1 MQWSN
6 GQPFG
11 RPPVHD
17 RLRLRRA
24 ALRYAAHGWEAIRD
38 PGRAGT
44 VVSGVVL
51 LLTGQDFDV
60 LEVPAAVGLHA
71 LGTARLHADVLG
83 PALAGGG
90 GPVAVGATG
99 RWMFFVRPGVAL
111 RPELANCLDVVRH
124 GPGSWVAAPPSRM
137 PEGVVHWAVAP
148 RKVHWRLPDAETVQR
163 SLVEALAA
171 LGRCPARTRASHPIT
186 VPRQLSTAR
195 RAV

>member
-1 MQWSN
+1 MQVAIGDLSGPTKTCRAWIRQPKLVRPRAARIGGIPTMQWSN

-44 VVSGVVL
+44 GVSGVVL

-71 LGTARLHADVLG
+71 LGTA
-83 PALAGGG
+83 
-90 GPVAVGATG
+90 
-99 RWMFFVRPGVAL
+99 
-111 RPELANCLDVVRH
+111 
-124 GPGSWVAAPPSRM
+124 
-137 PEGVVHWAVAP
+137 
-148 RKVHWRLPDAETVQR
+148 
-163 SLVEALAA
+163 
-171 LGRCPARTRASHPIT
+171 
-186 VPRQLSTAR
+186 
-195 RAV
+195 